1 MTMSHGSI
9 PINSSLFDL
18 IYSIFF
24 MEEIFN
30 YHKTMKYNPLFL
42 RKMIRYERV
51 SVLERENHENSK
63 YKCTPNPTNVVQTTK
78 ITIMNT
84 VKTLF
89 SGFRSSSW
97 LNQMKSHI
105 ANFMSNILK
114 SSRGP

>member
-51 SVLERENHENSK
+51 SVLERTMKIQN
-63 YKCTPNPTNVVQTTK
+63 TNVHQ
-78 ITIMNT
+78 IPL
-84 VKTLF
+84 TLF
-89 SGFRSSSW
+89 KQQK
-97 LNQMKSHI
+97 L
-105 ANFMSNILK
+105 LL
-114 SSRGP
+114 